1 MADQTVK
8 HNEPEQLQPIVQAHK
23 WHNEA
28 LDAPG
33 VMLPAGRVAD
43 LLDTTFNVARGV
55 RAIGDILAAQMLHD
69 NDSENYAGILSVD
82 DKDALLRLATV
93 SASMLVGECERF
105 ADWAHEHHTPEGRK
119 FRAQVAAV
127 KLPEARRG

>member
-28 LDAPG
+28 LDVPG
-33 VMLPAGRVAD
+33 RMLPAGAVAR
-43 LLDTTFNVARGV
+43 LLDTSYDVAHGIKV
-55 RAIGDILAAQMLHD
+55 IGDILAAELLHD
-69 NDSENYAGILSVD
+69 GEPENYAGILSVP
-82 DKDALLRLATV
+82 DKEALLRLATV
-93 SASMLVGECERF
+93 SATMLASECERF
-105 ADWAHEHHTPEGRK
+105 AEWAYEHHTPEGRA
-119 FRAQVAAV
+119 FRGQVAAV